1 MTPMPN
7 EGGEFKETLSM
18 ALDHEKLTQAFY
30 QMVLQWVLTAHERA
44 GLQPFFIG
52 LNAPQGAGKT
62 TLTRWLCE
70 QLAKL
75 EIVAI
80 TMSIDDFYLTREAQ
94 VALAKAN
101 PDNPH
106 LQMRGYPGT
115 HDIELG
121 MNTLRALKVQSERR
135 STVVPRYNKSAHD
148 GKGDRFPAS
157 EWKALESPPDIVFVE
172 GWMLG
177 FRPNPQAE
185 VSYPGFVLINEA
197 LPKYADWYAFF
208 DAFIYLQARDHRFVL
223 DWRVE
228 AEEKMKAKGLPGM
241 SREEVKAYAAEFMIA
256 YEAFSHTISAE
267 ALGIEQYLEVVIGR
281 DRLPIDASG

>member
-1 MTPMPN
+1 MAIDH
-7 EGGEFKETLSM
+7 KES
-18 ALDHEKLTQAFY
+18 TQAFY
-30 QMVLQWVLTAHERA
+30 QLVLQWVLTAHKKA

-75 EIVAI
+75 ELVAI

-101 PDNPH
+101 PNNPH

-115 HDIELG
+115 HDIKLG
-121 MNTLRALKVQSERR
+121 INTLSALKMHSERQ
-135 STVVPRYNKSAHD
+135 STLVPQYNKSAHD
-148 GKGDRFPAS
+148 GKGDRFPES
-157 EWKALESPPDIVFVE
+157 EWKTLECPPDIVFFE

-185 VSYPGFVLINEA
+185 ESDPCFVPINKA

-208 DAFIYLQARDHRFVL
+208 DAFVYLHARDHRFVL

-228 AEEKMKAKGLPGM
+228 AEEKMKANGLPGM
-241 SREEVKAYAAEFMIA
+241 SREEVKAYAAKFMIA
-256 YEAFSHTISAE
+256 YETFSYTISAE

-281 DRLPIDASG
+281 DRLPIATSG